1 MIIGI
6 LMAGGCG
13 TRLSGDV
20 EKPLFNFNGKFLIDY
35 VLDNF
40 RDSIVDKIIIALSPH
55 TPCTREYLTSNGL
68 SEYNDRLVE
77 SFIVTP
83 GEGYL
88 KDYNYILGL
97 LEKGSKND
105 TLVFLNTDLPFVSSK
120 IIDDVIGVYESNS
133 LDALSVFVP
142 ETIFKDNNIDYK
154 YAFNDLVPSGL
165 NIVRSENI
173 IQEQEDLIIPL
184 VDLALN
190 INTPNNVSVATDY
203 LKKS

>member
-55 TPCTREYLTSNGL
+55 TPCTREYLISKGL
-68 SEYNDRLVE
+68 SEFNDRLVE